1 MTQHNPL
8 IGPPLLRARQ
18 RLEEIQTHLE
28 DDTRSDFEAARRLL
42 PVSDRVAV
50 CLDEVKSELNRRFI
64 ELRRAEKASKQAPPR
79 IVLKMPGRNAPP
91 VTYPQTKRGIEA
103 LLAEIGGTMNDKGA
117 GIVALNH
124 ELLDKIAAAG
134 WGPEVMALREEAR
147 DALAPTGGEE

>member
-1 MTQHNPL
+1 MTNPL
-8 IGPPLLRARQ
+8 IGTPLHRAMQ

-50 CLDEVKSELNRRFI
+50 CLEEVRGELNRRFVEI
-64 ELRRAEKASKQAPPR
+64 RRAEKAAASKPAPPR

-117 GIVALNH
+117 GVVALNH
-124 ELLDKIAAAG
+124 ELLDRIAAAG

-147 DALAPTGGEE
+147 DALTPAGDET

>member
-1 MTQHNPL
+1 MTNPL
-8 IGPPLLRARQ
+8 IGTPLHRAMKC
-18 RLEEIQTHLE
+18 LEEIQTHLE

-42 PVSDRVAV
+42 PVSDRVATA
-50 CLDEVKSELNRRFI
+50 LDEVRAELNRRFI
-64 ELRRAEKASKQAPPR
+64 ELRRAEKAAASKPPPPR

-147 DALAPTGGEE
+147 DALTPAGDET

>member
-1 MTQHNPL
+1 MTANPL
-8 IGPPLLRARQ
+8 IGTPLHRAMQ

-42 PVSDRVAV
+42 PVSDRVATA
-50 CLDEVKSELNRRFI
+50 LDEVRAELNRRFI
-64 ELRRAEKASKQAPPR
+64 ELRRAEKAAASKPAPPR
-79 IVLKMPGRNAPP
+79 IVLKMPGRMPP
-91 VTYPQTKRGIEA
+91 LTFAQTKRGIEA

-147 DALAPTGGEE
+147 DALTPAGDET